1 MGRIGR
7 WSTTVLGLA
16 LTTAACGSAEP
27 LDAGE
32 QLTPIQRAPIPD
44 NEFTPVDLE
53 DTVDRLVAEINAS
66 ALRPMRMAVVLKNA
80 AGFWGP
86 VVTAATRAMAELGV
100 VGSVIGPIAL
110 SEDGPQPDEVQNEQ
124 IAQAVDDRAEGIGLA
139 PFGDLQ
145 TTAVDEA
152 VARGVH
158 VVTLDNDVAAS
169 KRSIY
174 VGTLNESAGVTAA
187 ETLLEMLPS
196 PPGTVILHGSTN
208 EAGSAGLERTK
219 GAQDKL
225 EAAGYEVVVGQAHWD
240 LSGETED
247 VEWMTAQIAAADPPV
262 VGLLGLFNVS
272 YRCAMAAEAAGEAA
286 VPIVAFDFDPITVEY
301 MRQGRIRAT
310 HIQRQYY
317 QGYLVPYILYGIE
330 NLGLDA
336 TKNILAPQMV
346 DETRVNTGL
355 DVVLGDKVDAYNDF
369 LSSID
374 ANQ

>member
-16 LTTAACGSAEP
+16 LATAACGSDQP
-27 LDAGE
+27 PGAGE
-32 QLTPIQRAPIPD
+32 QITPIQRAPIPD
-44 NEFTPVDLE
+44 NEFTPVELE

-66 ALRPMRMAVVLKNA
+66 ALRTMPMAVVLKNA
-80 AGFWGP
+80 AGFWAP

-100 VGSVIGPIAL
+100 VGSVIGPIEL
-110 SEDGPQPDEVQNEQ
+110 SEDGPKPEEVQNEQ
-124 IAQAVDDRAEGIGLA
+124 IAQAVEDGVEGIGLA

-152 VARGVH
+152 AARGVH

-174 VGTLNESAGVTAA
+174 VGTLNESAGATAA
-187 ETLLEMLPS
+187 KTLLALLPA
-196 PPGTVILHGSTN
+196 PPGTVIIHGSID
-208 EAGSAGLERTK
+208 EAGSAGLERTQ
-219 GAQDKL
+219 GAQAEL
-225 EAAGYEVVVGQAHWD
+225 EAAGYEVVVGQAHWT

-247 VEWMTAQIAAADPPV
+247 VEWMTAEIEAADPPA
-262 VGLLGLFNVS
+262 VGLIGLFNVS
-272 YRCAMAAEAAGEAA
+272 YRCAMAAEAAGTEL
-286 VPIVAFDFDPITVEY
+286 PIVAFDFDPMTVEY

-317 QGYLVPYILYGIE
+317 QGYLVPYVLYGIK
-330 NLGLDA
+330 NLGLEA
-336 TKNILAPQMV
+336 TKQILAPQMV
-346 DETRVNTGL
+346 DGTRVNTGL
-355 DVVLGDKVDAYNDF
+355 DVVPGDKVDAYNDF
-369 LSSID
+369 LISID

>member
-16 LTTAACGSAEP
+16 LTTAACGSDQPSGA
-27 LDAGE
+27 DE
-32 QLTPIQRAPIPD
+32 QITPIQRAPIQD
-44 NEFTPVDLE
+44 NEFTPVELE

-66 ALRPMRMAVVLKNA
+66 ALRTMPMAVVLKNA

-124 IAQAVDDRAEGIGLA
+124 IAQAVEDGAEGIGLA

-152 VARGVH
+152 VAAGVH

-174 VGTLNESAGVTAA
+174 VGTLNESAGLTAA

-208 EAGSAGLERTK
+208 EAGSAGLERTQ
-219 GAQDKL
+219 GAQDRL

-247 VEWMTAQIAAADPPV
+247 VAWMTAEIEAADPPV

-272 YRCAMAAEAAGEAA
+272 YRCAMAAEAAGETKL
-286 VPIVAFDFDPITVEY
+286 PIVAFDFDPITVEY

-317 QGYLVPYILYGIE
+317 QGYLVPYILYGIK
-330 NLGLDA
+330 NLGLEA
-336 TKNILAPQMV
+336 TRKILAPQMV
-346 DETRVNTGL
+346 DGTRVNTGL
-355 DVVLGDKVDAYNDF
+355 DVVHGDKVDDYNDF
-369 LSSID
+369 LLSID

>member
-1 MGRIGR
+1 MGR

-16 LTTAACGSAEP
+16 LATAACGSDQP
-27 LDAGE
+27 SGAGE
-32 QLTPIQRAPIPD
+32 QLTPIQRAPIQD
-44 NEFTPVDLE
+44 NEFTPVELE

-66 ALRPMRMAVVLKNA
+66 ALRTMPMAVVLKNA

-110 SEDGPQPDEVQNEQ
+110 SEDGPKPEEVQNEQ
-124 IAQAVDDRAEGIGLA
+124 IAQAVEDGVEGIGLA

-152 VARGVH
+152 VANDVH

-174 VGTLNESAGVTAA
+174 VGTLNQSAGATAA
-187 ETLLEMLPS
+187 NTLLALLPE
-196 PPGTVILHGSTN
+196 PPGTVIVHGSTDD
-208 EAGSAGLERTK
+208 AGSAGLERTQ
-219 GAQDKL
+219 GAQAVL

-247 VEWMTAQIAAADPPV
+247 VEWMTAEIAAADPPV
-262 VGLLGLFNVS
+262 AGLLGLFNVS
-272 YRCAMAAEAAGEAA
+272 YRCAMAAEAAGEVAI
-286 VPIVAFDFDPITVEY
+286 PIVAFDFDPMTVEY
-301 MRQGRIRAT
+301 MRQGRISAT

-317 QGYLVPYILYGIE
+317 QGYLVPYILYGIK
-330 NLGLDA
+330 NLGLEA
-336 TKNILAPQMV
+336 TKKILAPQMV
-346 DETRVNTGL
+346 DGARVNTGL
-355 DVVLGDKVDAYNDF
+355 DVVRGDKVDAYNDF

>member
-16 LTTAACGSAEP
+16 LTTAACGAAEP
-27 LDAGE
+27 PDAGE

-44 NEFTPVDLE
+44 NEFTPEELE
-53 DTVDRLVAEINAS
+53 DTVDRLVAEINAG

-110 SEDGPQPDEVQNEQ
+110 SEDGPKPEEVQNEQ
-124 IAQAVDDRAEGIGLA
+124 IAQAVEDGVEGMGLA

-169 KRSIY
+169 RRSIY
-174 VGTLNESAGVTAA
+174 VGTLNESAGATAA
-187 ETLLEMLPS
+187 NTLLALLSE
-196 PPGTVILHGSTN
+196 PPGTVIVHGSTDD
-208 EAGSAGLERTK
+208 AGSAGLERTQ
-219 GAQDKL
+219 GAQAVL
-225 EAAGYEVVVGQAHWD
+225 EAAGYEVVVGQAHWS

-247 VEWMTAQIAAADPPV
+247 VEWMTAEIAAADPPI

-272 YRCAMAAEAAGEAA
+272 YRCAMAAEAAGKPE
-286 VPIVAFDFDPITVEY
+286 VPIVAFDFDPMTVEY

-336 TKNILAPQMV
+336 TKKILAPQMI
-346 DETRVNTGL
+346 DGTRVNTGL
-355 DVVLGDKVDAYNDF
+355 DVVHGDKVDAYNAF